1 MWKQYSHCSLACQ
14 LRSDKFFG
22 TSCLVRVKCIHRL
35 AARRLTALL
44 TPASVVGLSLLLVVD
59 EHRTPAFVPGWTKRG
74 QASRSAQPAGGLRQE
89 SFRVGLACNPGTQER
104 SPACAHP
111 APLQPAGSQESGRG
125 RRHIPA
131 HSLLRRVR
139 DLDVGVIEGLLDAQ
153 RRIRHLPHQ
162 LLSGSRQVAQLLDGP
177 GRYEAGPISPC
188 ANKPAS
194 HAASVGSKTASA
206 GASSRACTKPG

>member
-1 MWKQYSHCSLACQ
+1 MSIAFRQVFS
-14 LRSDKFFG
+14 R
-22 TSCLVRVKCIHRL
+22 TSCLARVKCIHRL

-44 TPASVVGLSLLLVVD
+44 TPASVVGLNLLLVVD

-104 SPACAHP
+104 SPACARP
-111 APLQPAGSQESGRG
+111 APLRPAGSQESGRG

-153 RRIRHLPHQ
+153 RRLRHLPHQ

-177 GRYEAGPISPC
+177 GRYEAGPICS
-188 ANKPAS
+188 AS
-194 HAASVGSKTASA
+194 TTLAARVASFENA
-206 GASSRACTKPG
+206 TGLPQKDRTRAFRFGARIRGP